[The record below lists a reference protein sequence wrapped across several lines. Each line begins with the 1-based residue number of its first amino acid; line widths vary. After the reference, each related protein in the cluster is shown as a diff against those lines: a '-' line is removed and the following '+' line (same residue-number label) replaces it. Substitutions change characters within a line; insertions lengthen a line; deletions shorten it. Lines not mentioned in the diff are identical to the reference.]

1 MVIFLWQ
8 HFHKHSKWIRNVITQ
23 KSWFAA
29 ALAAKAM
36 LCICITYCWETMSRF
51 FFNDRQQMVNDAI
64 EGVIISS
71 RFHNLARLDTDP
83 AIRVVVRK
91 DWNKSKVA
99 IISGGGSGHE
109 PAHAGFVGK
118 GMLTAAVCGDLFA
131 SPSVDAVLNAIV
143 AVTGDRGCLLIVKNY
158 TGDRLNFGLAAEK
171 AKKHG
176 LKVEMV
182 IVGDDISLP
191 DNKQPRGIAG
201 TVLVHK
207 IAGFAAEQG
216 KSLSDVRDIAQSACD
231 SIASIG
237 VAMQTCNLPEQNEEE
252 GRIKS
257 GHVELGL
264 GIHGEPGA
272 STVASQNSQETV
284 ATLVKHLRKKTG
296 KEARLAVLVNNLG
309 GVSSLEMAILTK
321 ELVHSEMKEQIDYL
335 IGPAPLVTA
344 LDMKGFSLSAI
355 ALNETFIKA
364 LQADVET
371 AGWHPMVKLHA
382 MPMQKH
388 SVIHAGTQAKPSEND
403 TVKALVCR
411 ITKTLIEQEKV
422 LNALDAKVGDG
433 DTGSTFAQGARDIA
447 QLNDDGKLPLNDTA
461 ALLELVG
468 ERLATVMG
476 GSSGVLMSIFF
487 TAAGQKVAK
496 KQKIAD
502 ALLFGL
508 DQMKRYGGADLG
520 DRTLI
525 DALQPALEALKDS
538 DLKAAVKAAQDGAE
552 ATAQMHKANAGRSS
566 YVNSDNLKGVK
577 DPGAVAIAAVFAGL
591 K

>member
-1 MVIFLWQ
+1 
-8 HFHKHSKWIRNVITQ
+8 
-23 KSWFAA
+23 
-29 ALAAKAM
+29 
-36 LCICITYCWETMSRF
+36 MSRF
-51 FFNDRQQMVNDAI
+51 FFNDRQQMVSDAI

-171 AKKHG
+171 AKKYG

-237 VAMQTCNLPEQNEEE
+237 VAMQTCNLPDQNEEE
-252 GRIKS
+252 GRIKG

-284 ATLVKHLRKKTG
+284 STLVKHLHKKTG

-388 SVIHAGTQAKPSEND
+388 NVIREGTHAKPSDND
-403 TVKALVCR
+403 TVKALVDR

-487 TAAGQKVAK
+487 TAAGQKVAN

-508 DQMKRYGGADLG
+508 EQMKRYGGADLG

-525 DALQPALEALKDS
+525 DALQPALEALKES
-538 DLKAAVKAAQDGAE
+538 GLNAAVKAAQDGAE
-552 ATAQMHKANAGRSS
+552 ATAQMQKANAGRSS

-577 DPGAVAIAAVFAGL
+577 DPGAVAIAAVFAGIN
-591 K
+591 